1 MYYKKVLIAVDGSEM
16 SRMVFKK
23 GMEIVK
29 LRGAEAMIV
38 AVVDSTATYGFPLD
52 PEEQN
57 AVFAS
62 AQVEIMKRQEGMLKD
77 FIEGLEKET
86 GHVFE
91 YRILYGTP
99 HKEIKACAEEW
110 DVDLLV
116 VGSYGRGGWI
126 SDLIFGSTAEKL
138 LKTSKCDVLVIK
150 FKGDE

>member
-1 MYYKKVLIAVDGSEM
+1 MYKRVLITVDGSEM
-16 SRMVFKK
+16 SKVVFKK

-29 LRGAEAMIV
+29 LGNAEVTIV

-57 AVFAS
+57 TVFAS
-62 AQVEIMKRQEGMLKD
+62 AQIEIMKRQEEMLKEFMKD
-77 FIEGLEKET
+77 LERET

-91 YRILYGTP
+91 HRILYGTP
-99 HKEIKACAEEW
+99 HKEISGCAEEW
-110 DVDLLV
+110 KADLLV

-126 SDLIFGSTAEKL
+126 SDLLFGSTAERL
-138 LKTSKCDVLVIK
+138 LKTAKCDVLVVK